1 MALLKTDF
9 AELIPNIKQDEAQ
22 IKKTLEALSLRE
34 GEHYI
39 SLGIGKNLLPL
50 IIAMQ
55 GINVT
60 GVDISQEVLAFQMQ
74 MLGRFGRYLSQSR
87 GSFQVYPLN
96 FDDPYT
102 GTKPIPGFVV
112 PDYAKMMSSF
122 DIVECVYFNHREG
135 ETDLAQILLNLS
147 KPGARFFVSA
157 PGGSFSSL
165 DRTAQALINATA
177 SKSDRPQL
185 EVVATGLYVST
196 CHSNNYGVVLQPNS
210 HL

>member
-34 GEHYI
+34 GERYI

-50 IIAMQ
+50 MIAMQ
-55 GINVT
+55 GVHVT
-60 GVDISQEVLAFQMQ
+60 GVDISPEALAFQMQ
-74 MLGRFGRYLSQSR
+74 MLDRFGRHLSQR
-87 GSFQVYPLN
+87 GSFAVYNLN

-135 ETDLAQILLNLS
+135 EADLAQILLNLS

-157 PGGSFSSL
+157 PGGSFSPL